1 MPVEINEIV
10 ITATIA
16 EAASAGLPN
25 TIGNLQGLNNADLVK
40 TCVEEVLRV
49 LKEKEER

>member
-16 EAASAGLPN
+16 EPVSAN
-25 TIGNLQGLNNADLVK
+25 VDNISAQNQRTNNADIVK
-40 TCVEEVLRV
+40 ACVEEVLRV

>member
-16 EAASAGLPN
+16 ETASVGSANVHG
-25 TIGNLQGLNNADLVK
+25 IQQGMNNADIVK
-40 TCVEEVLRV
+40 ACVEEVLRV

>member
-16 EAASAGLPN
+16 EPASGNVNNESAPN
-25 TIGNLQGLNNADLVK
+25 QRMINADIVK
-40 TCVEEVLRV
+40 ACVEEVLRV

>member
-1 MPVEINEIV
+1 MPVEINEII

-16 EAASAGLPN
+16 EPAS
-25 TIGNLQGLNNADLVK
+25 GNANSVSAQNQRTDNADIVK
-40 TCVEEVLRV
+40 ACVEEVLRV

>member
-1 MPVEINEIV
+1 MPEEINEIV

-16 EAASAGLPN
+16 ENAPGSAVN
-25 TIGNLQGLNNADLVK
+25 TPAHQPVVVNADIVK
-40 TCVEEVLRV
+40 ACVEEVLRV

>member
-10 ITATIA
+10 ITATII
-16 EAASAGLPN
+16 ESATDSTANVSVPN
-25 TIGNLQGLNNADLVK
+25 QVINNAAIVK
-40 TCVEEVLRV
+40 ACVEEVLRI